1 MDQAAKGI
9 IGEYYED
16 GLPVIVKF
24 VHELPNT
31 ELQKQFTSLTVISW
45 EYDGSSNNGMPTEE
59 INEKML
65 SLENA
70 LYHTMKKSRS
80 YVHAYSRTGNN
91 LKELVYYS
99 MGLDNFMRLLNHTL
113 ERHERY
119 PINID
124 FYEDPEWT
132 EMNKLLRDFKE

>member
-1 MDQAAKGI
+1 MDKAEKGI

-24 VHELPNT
+24 VNELPAT
-31 ELQKQFTSLTVISW
+31 ELQKQLTSLTVISW

-70 LYHTMKKSRS
+70 LYHTMKKSSS

-99 MGLDNFMRLLNHTL
+99 VGLDNFMQLLNQTL

-124 FYEDPEWT
+124 FYEDPDWAEI
-132 EMNKLLRDFKE
+132 NKLLQDFKE